1 MRTVR
6 RILVAVKKPNAKI
19 LPAVEKASQLA
30 HAFGAEIELFTAIA
44 TPLYRRRH
52 GIGVAEQVANAH
64 RMKVRHQL
72 ATLAG
77 PIRKQGIAVTTHAGW
92 GFPASHAI

>member
-30 HAFGAEIELFTAIA
+30 HAFGAEIELFTA
-44 TPLYRRRH
+44 RQSRSH
-52 GIGVAEQVANAH
+52 GRGMPS
-64 RMKVRHQL
+64 R
-72 ATLAG
+72 
-77 PIRKQGIAVTTHAGW
+77 
-92 GFPASHAI
+92 